1 MCALSKER
9 VIVRVQNTCLL
20 GCGNCGGFGWLVP
33 LIRWTLI
40 GWVWAYNIAWMF
52 VLGGVR
58 LITERFAAYRT
69 ARHTRSADMVN
80 QSLRLHAAS

>member
-9 VIVRVQNTCLL
+9 VRRAQNTCLL
-20 GCGNCGGFGWLVP
+20 GCGNCSGFGWRVP
-33 LIRWTLI
+33 PIAWTLI

-52 VLGGVR
+52 MLGGVR

-69 ARHTRSADMVN
+69 IRQIRSADTVN